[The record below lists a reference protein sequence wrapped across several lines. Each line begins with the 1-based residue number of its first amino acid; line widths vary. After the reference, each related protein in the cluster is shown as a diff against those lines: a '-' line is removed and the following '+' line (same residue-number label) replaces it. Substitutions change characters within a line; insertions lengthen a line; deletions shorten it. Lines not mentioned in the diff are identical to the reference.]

1 MTGYGYTGGR
11 GGSSCS
17 SSTPTRRA
25 RGTGIRRTASDKK
38 PTTMTAAQRRAMRL
52 RARRGR

>member
-1 MTGYGYTGGR
+1 MDTQVVVVVAALAL
-11 GGSSCS
+11 
-17 SSTPTRRA
+17 PKAATRRA
-25 RGTGIRRTASDKK
+25 RGTGIRRTASDKT